1 MAVRAVAK
9 GVGMSAKRVRP
20 LVSALRGRG
29 VQEALDSL
37 RFVSGPTA
45 ARVAKLLRSAAAN
58 AENNMMLSISR
69 LKVVRAYADG
79 GPMLKRI
86 RPKAR
91 GRMGRVSRHTSHIT
105 IEVDEE

>member
-1 MAVRAVAK
+1 
-9 GVGMSAKRVRP
+9 MSAKRLRP
-20 LVSALRGRG
+20 LVNALRGRG

-37 RFVSGPTA
+37 RFLPGPA
-45 ARVAKLLRSAAAN
+45 AAQVAKLLHSAAAN
-58 AENNMMLSISR
+58 AENNMRMNASR

-91 GRMGRVSRHTSHIT
+91 GRVGRVSRRSCHVT
-105 IEVDEE
+105 IVVDEE